1 MGKGG
6 ASCAICK
13 QTQFAANQYLENR
26 LRSGVSSGPV
36 VGIFG
41 RMMLEDIII
50 NQNRRMKK
58 SKDRLLKL
66 FEQNGFYAIE
76 NWDGVGNIHR
86 ISLIQDGKIITP
98 FGDWEPVEDYFVDL
112 DGLEFKGLKVV
123 FLPGFTRKWIGGQT
137 NG

>member
-1 MGKGG
+1 
-6 ASCAICK
+6 
-13 QTQFAANQYLENR
+13 
-26 LRSGVSSGPV
+26 
-36 VGIFG
+36 
-41 RMMLEDIII
+41 
-50 NQNRRMKK
+50 MKNP
-58 SKDRLLKL
+58 KDRLLKL